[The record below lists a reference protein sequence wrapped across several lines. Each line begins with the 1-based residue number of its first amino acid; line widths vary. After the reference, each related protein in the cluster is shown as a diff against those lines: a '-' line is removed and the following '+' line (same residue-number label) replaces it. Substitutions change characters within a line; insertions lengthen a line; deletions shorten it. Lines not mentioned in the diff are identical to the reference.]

1 MKTTI
6 NSTVKA
12 LSHTPQYRMHKYF
25 ARRPY
30 NVFSNLI
37 EHYSDKGQIVLDIF
51 CGGGVTVFEGVKLER
66 NVIGVDLNPLAT
78 FITKMQMFNGDIK
91 DLKKQIHKFISEK
104 IDSLQE
110 LYNIHFFDD
119 EGYCEWIEWAYDV
132 LCPECGNSIILTEE
146 NKVKN
151 GFYRCS
157 NEKCSCQNG
166 VARTKCKS
174 NGAIPIRI
182 KYISMNDKKVKVRI
196 LTKEEA
202 DIILKSEKNYYPKL
216 KDLVYP
222 SFEFPMNWD
231 RQKEDKLYEKGILRY
246 SDIYSNRN
254 LYILSTIFK
263 DIMQENESGNIFSDY
278 LYFIFS
284 SSLRYTNK
292 MSRVTENWEGGNPTC
307 MDKHAYY
314 LPNSFIEN
322 NVINVFKERAKAI
335 IKGCEFSKKELAKD
349 SKESSYFAFN
359 KDTCDYC
366 IINGSSD
373 SLPLPDES
381 IDVIITDP
389 PYGSNVQYAELSVV
403 WNAWYQIYANKESFI
418 YREKEAVSNRKRN
431 YEGSKTEDDYEML
444 LYGIYKE
451 AYRVLK
457 NDSYMVFTFNNKN
470 LNVWLAMLRAVAKS
484 GFYLAE
490 NGVLF
495 QDFISSYKNTSHLKY
510 EGNVQGDFIYSF
522 IKSKNII
529 VEDFSGKTI
538 DDIIKDSLAHVINN
552 FIIGDNP
559 ISSEILYKEVFTE
572 LASNLMKLIMYKQ
585 SIGKNID
592 DLTFEEKSIDNH
604 LEKELVY
611 TDSGWKKR
619 DDNE

>member
-1 MKTTI
+1 MKTAI
-6 NSTVKA
+6 NNTVKA
-12 LSHTPQYRMHKYF
+12 LSHTPQYKMHKYF

-37 EHYSDKGQIVLDIF
+37 DYYSDKGQIVLDIF

-78 FITKMQMFNGDIK
+78 FITRMQMFNGDIK
-91 DLKKQIHKFISEK
+91 ELKNQIKNFIIEK
-104 IDSLQE
+104 IEHLQE
-110 LYNIHFFDD
+110 LYKIQLLDD

-132 LCPECGNSIILTEE
+132 LCPECGNRIILTEE

-151 GFYRCS
+151 GFYKCP
-157 NEKCSCQNG
+157 NEECSCKDG

-174 NGAIPIRI
+174 NGAIPIRL
-182 KYISMNDKKVKVRI
+182 KYTSTIDNKVKVRI
-196 LTKEEA
+196 LANDEA
-202 DIILKSEKNYYPKL
+202 DVILNSEKDYADKL
-216 KDLVYP
+216 NGLIYP

-231 RQKEDKLYEKGILRY
+231 RQKEDKLYEKGIIRY
-246 SDIYSNRN
+246 SDLYSKRN

-263 DIMQENESGNIFSDY
+263 EIIHEKESGNFYSDY

-292 MSRVTENWEGGNPTC
+292 MSKVTENWEGGNPTC

-322 NVINVFKERAKAI
+322 NAVKVFIKRAKAI
-335 IKGCEFSKKELAKD
+335 IKGCEFSKKELPKE
-349 SKESSYFAFN
+349 SKESSHFSFDKN
-359 KDTCDYC
+359 TCDYC

-403 WNAWYQIYANKESFI
+403 WNAWYQIYANKENYI
-418 YREKEAVSNRKRN
+418 YREKEAVSNRKSN
-431 YEGSKTEDDYEML
+431 YEGSKTESDYERL

-484 GFYLAE
+484 GFYLAK

-522 IKSKNII
+522 VKSENITI
-529 VEDFSGKTI
+529 EDFSGKTI
-538 DDIIKDSLAHVINN
+538 DDVIKDSLSHVINN
-552 FIIGDNP
+552 VIINDNP
-559 ISSEILYKEVFTE
+559 ISSEILYKEIFTE

-585 SIGKNID
+585 SIGENID
-592 DLTFEEKSIDNH
+592 SLTFEEKSIDTH
-604 LEKELVY
+604 IEKELVY
-611 TDSGWKKR
+611 TTYGWKKR
-619 DDNE
+619 NYNE

>member
-1 MKTTI
+1 MKTAI
-6 NSTVKA
+6 NKTVKA
-12 LSHTPQYRMHKYF
+12 LSHTPQYKMHKYY

-30 NVFSNLI
+30 NVFSNLV
-37 EHYSDKGQIVLDIF
+37 EHYSDKGQIILDIF
-51 CGGGVTVFEGVKLER
+51 CGGGVTVFEGVRLER

-78 FITKMQMFNGDIK
+78 FITRMQMFNGDIK
-91 DLKKQIHKFISEK
+91 ELKKQINKFISEQLEK
-104 IDSLQE
+104 LQDS
-110 LYNIHFFDD
+110 YKIHFSDD

-132 LCPECGNSIILTEE
+132 ICPECGNSIILTED

-157 NEKCSCQNG
+157 NNECSCKNG

-182 KYISMNDKKVKVRI
+182 KYISTIDSSEKVRI

-202 DIILKSEKNYYPKL
+202 TDILNIENNYLSKL
-216 KDLVYP
+216 EGLVFP

-231 RQKEDKLYEKGILRY
+231 RQKEDKLYEKGIHRY
-246 SDIYSNRN
+246 SDLYSNRN

-263 DIMQENESGNIFSDY
+263 AIMQEKESDNIFSDY

-292 MSRVTENWEGGNPTC
+292 MSKVSENWEGGNPTC

-322 NVINVFKERAKAI
+322 NVTNVFKERAKAI
-335 IKGCEFSKKELAKD
+335 IKGCEFAKKELPKS
-349 SKESSYFAFN
+349 SKESTYFSLN
-359 KDTCDYC
+359 QNTCDYC
-366 IINGSSD
+366 VINGSSD
-373 SLPLPDES
+373 SLPLPNES

-403 WNAWYQIYANKESFI
+403 WNAWYQIYANKENYI
-418 YREKEAVSNRKRN
+418 YREKEAVSNRKSN
-431 YEGSKTEDDYEML
+431 YEGSKTEIDYERI

-457 NDSYMVFTFNNKN
+457 NDSYMVFTNKN
-470 LNVWLAMLRAVAKS
+470 SNVLLAMLRAVAKS

-522 IKSKNII
+522 VKSDNITI
-529 VEDFSGKTI
+529 QDFSGKTI
-538 DDIIKDSLAHVINN
+538 DDVITDSLIHVIDHV
-552 FIIGDNP
+552 FKEDNP
-559 ISSEILYKEVFTE
+559 VSSEILYKEIFTV
-572 LASNLMKLIMYKQ
+572 LSSNLMKLIMYKQ
-585 SIGKNID
+585 SIGDNID
-592 DLTFEEKSIDNH
+592 GLSFEEKSIDTH

-611 TDSGWKKR
+611 TTNGWKKR
-619 DDNE
+619 